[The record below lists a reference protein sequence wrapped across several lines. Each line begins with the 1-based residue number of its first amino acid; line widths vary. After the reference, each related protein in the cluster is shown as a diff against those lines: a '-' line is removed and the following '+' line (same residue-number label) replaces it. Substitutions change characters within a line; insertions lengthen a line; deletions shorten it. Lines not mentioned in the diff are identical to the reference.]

1 MDIYLG
7 DTRLL
12 IEAGRDYGLL
22 RNQMAYVLATAFHET
37 AHKMKPVRE
46 MGGEKYLQSKKYYPH
61 VGMGYVQLTWL
72 VNYKKASDY
81 LGVDFASNP
90 KLLLEPKYAAPI
102 LIRGM
107 AEGWFTGKK
116 LSDYITLQKSDFRNA
131 RRIVNL
137 MDKADLIA
145 GYARDY
151 DKLLLTEGYGIDQ
164 VIEAPANDVVPVP
177 VEPEKLSH
185 SKRFWTWITGSG
197 AGAAIPFVDWRV
209 QMVLVL
215 FLIGVATYSILTMP
229 QARAKLE
236 RLVDLI

>member
-1 MDIYLG
+1 MNMYLG

-22 RNQMAYVLATAFHET
+22 RNQMAYVLATAYHET
-37 AHKMKPVRE
+37 AHKMVPVRE
-46 MGGEKYLQSKKYYPH
+46 MGGEKYLRSKKYYPH
-61 VGMGYVQLTWL
+61 VGMGYAQLTWL
-72 VNYKKASDY
+72 VNYQKASDY
-81 LGVDFASNP
+81 LGVDFVNNP
-90 KLLLEPKYAAPI
+90 KLLLEPEYAAPI

-131 RRIVNL
+131 RRIVNG

-151 DKLLLTEGYGIDQ
+151 DKLLLAEGYGVDQ
-164 VIEAPANDVVPVP
+164 VIEAPANDIVPAP
-177 VEPEKLSH
+177 AEDKPIAKS
-185 SKRFWTWITGSG
+185 SRFWAWLSSGG

-209 QMVLVL
+209 QMVLVIFVL
-215 FLIGVATYSILTMP
+215 LLATYAILTMP

-236 RLVDLI
+236 QLVDRL

>member
-1 MDIYLG
+1 MNMNLG

-22 RNQMAYVLATAFHET
+22 RNQMAYVLATAYHET
-37 AHKMKPVRE
+37 ANRMKPVRE
-46 MGGEKYLQSKKYYPH
+46 YGGEKYLQSKKYYPH

-81 LGVDFASNP
+81 LGVDFVGNP

-116 LSDYITLQKSDFRNA
+116 LTDYITLQKSDFRNA
-131 RRIVNL
+131 RRIVNS
-137 MDKADLIA
+137 MDRADLIA
-145 GYARDY
+145 GYASEY
-151 DKLLLTEGYGIDQ
+151 DKLLLAEGYGVDQ
-164 VIEAPANDVVPVP
+164 VIEAPANDIVPVP
-177 VEPEKLSH
+177 VEPEKLSR
-185 SKRFWTWITGSG
+185 SKRLWTWISSPA

-215 FLIGVATYSILTMP
+215 FLIGVATYSIFTMP

-236 RLVDLI
+236 KLVEAL